1 MTISVDEYK
10 NKMENTLKIFHEE
23 LFRLRTGRAT
33 PSLLEPIFVEAY
45 NSKMKISELGTV
57 NAPEPKLLTVQ
68 VWDKSMVQNVEKSI
82 RESELGLNPSTDGQL
97 IRVPLPDLTE
107 ERRLELTK
115 VASKFS
121 EDAKISIRNIRRDAM
136 DKIKEEQKPNHVLRY
151 IGDLSGDLQQ
161 DKGELEVKLVSV
173 PDESSLGQ
181 VKGADSIFEIYTE
194 SYGDRPIV
202 IQGAGAGAAVTARG
216 VFGDILK
223 LSEKK

>member
-1 MTISVDEYK
+1 MTISIDEYK

-23 LFRLRTGRAT
+23 LGRLRTGRAT
-33 PSLLEPIFVEAY
+33 PSLLEPVFVEAY
-45 NSKMKISELGTV
+45 NSKMKISELATV

-82 RESELGLNPSTDGQL
+82 RESKLGLNPSTDGQL

-136 DKIKEEQKPNHVLRY
+136 DKIKDEQKKNL
-151 IGDLSGDLQQ
+151 IS
-161 DKGELEVKLVSV
+161 E
-173 PDESSLGQ
+173 DEQKSTSENIQ
-181 VKGADSIFEIYTE
+181 KVTDEKIKEIENVFEN
-194 SYGDRPIV
+194 
-202 IQGAGAGAAVTARG
+202 
-216 VFGDILK
+216 
-223 LSEKK
+223 KKKEIMQI

>member
-1 MTISVDEYK
+1 MTISIDEYK
-10 NKMENTLKIFHEE
+10 NKMENTLKIFNEE

-136 DKIKEEQKPNHVLRY
+136 DKIKEEKKNNLISEDEQKSFFDDIQKITDEKIKEIENVFE
-151 IGDLSGDLQQ
+151 
-161 DKGELEVKLVSV
+161 DKK
-173 PDESSLGQ
+173 
-181 VKGADSIFEIYTE
+181 KEIMQ
-194 SYGDRPIV
+194 I
-202 IQGAGAGAAVTARG
+202 
-216 VFGDILK
+216 
-223 LSEKK
+223 

>member
-1 MTISVDEYK
+1 MAISIDEYK

-23 LFRLRTGRAT
+23 LSRLRTGRAT

-45 NSKMKISELGTV
+45 NSKMKISELATV

-82 RESELGLNPSTDGQL
+82 RDSELGLNPSTDGQL

-107 ERRLELTK
+107 ERRSELTK

-136 DKIKEEQKPNHVLRY
+136 DKIKEEEKNNLISEDEGKSASDKVQK
-151 IGDLSGDLQQ
+151 IT
-161 DKGELEVKLVSV
+161 
-173 PDESSLGQ
+173 DEQ
-181 VKGADSIFEIYTE
+181 IKEIEKVFEN
-194 SYGDRPIV
+194 
-202 IQGAGAGAAVTARG
+202 
-216 VFGDILK
+216 
-223 LSEKK
+223 KKNEIMQI

>member
-23 LFRLRTGRAT
+23 LNRLRTGRAT
-33 PSLLEPIFVEAY
+33 PSLLEPVFVEAY
-45 NSKMKISELGTV
+45 NSKMKISELATV
-57 NAPEPKLLTVQ
+57 NAPEPKLITVQ

-82 RESELGLNPSTDGQL
+82 RESKLGLNPSTDGQL

-136 DKIKEEQKPNHVLRY
+136 DKIKDEQKKNLISEDEQKSTSENIQKVTDEK
-151 IGDLSGDLQQ
+151 IKEIENVFE
-161 DKGELEVKLVSV
+161 DKK
-173 PDESSLGQ
+173 
-181 VKGADSIFEIYTE
+181 KEIMQ
-194 SYGDRPIV
+194 I
-202 IQGAGAGAAVTARG
+202 
-216 VFGDILK
+216 
-223 LSEKK
+223 

>member
-1 MTISVDEYK
+1 MTISIDEYK

-23 LFRLRTGRAT
+23 LLRLRTGRAT

-136 DKIKEEQKPNHVLRY
+136 DKIKEEQKNNLISEDEQKTFFDDIQKITDEKIKEIESVFE
-151 IGDLSGDLQQ
+151 
-161 DKGELEVKLVSV
+161 DKK
-173 PDESSLGQ
+173 
-181 VKGADSIFEIYTE
+181 KEIM
-194 SYGDRPIV
+194 RI
-202 IQGAGAGAAVTARG
+202 
-216 VFGDILK
+216 
-223 LSEKK
+223 

>member
-23 LFRLRTGRAT
+23 LNRLRTGRAT
-33 PSLLEPIFVEAY
+33 PSLLEPVFVEAY

-136 DKIKEEQKPNHVLRY
+136 DKIKEEQKNNL
-151 IGDLSGDLQQ
+151 ISEDEQKSFSDDIQKITDEKIKEIENFFE
-161 DKGELEVKLVSV
+161 DKK
-173 PDESSLGQ
+173 
-181 VKGADSIFEIYTE
+181 KEIMQ
-194 SYGDRPIV
+194 I
-202 IQGAGAGAAVTARG
+202 
-216 VFGDILK
+216 
-223 LSEKK
+223 